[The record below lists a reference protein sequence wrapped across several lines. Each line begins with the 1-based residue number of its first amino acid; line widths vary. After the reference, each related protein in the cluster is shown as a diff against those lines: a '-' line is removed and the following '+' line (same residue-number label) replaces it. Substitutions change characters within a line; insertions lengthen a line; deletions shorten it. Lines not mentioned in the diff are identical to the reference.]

1 MTPRTSIPCDVP
13 PWVDDPSAL
22 VLVDWSSWLHRAWHV
37 GEVSGMLAHLVG
49 WLTSGLLA
57 YQPAHLA
64 LVLDDSGETRRHKI
78 AHPTDPDWRYKSDR
92 DRKPDDF
99 YQIGRKATE
108 IANLHAIPCL
118 WTPGEEADDVIATI
132 TARARSLGYRVW
144 IASND
149 KDLHQLVEGE
159 GRSLA
164 VATWN
169 RFQDEASA
177 GTCGSF
183 RTAAEVR
190 TKWGVDPWQMADL
203 LAIAGDSS
211 DGIPGVEGLGFGKAS
226 ALLREYKDLES
237 ALRPSPWTPEDF
249 ENSKRAI
256 ADLAKRSKKLDAPLD
271 LAAQR
276 IELMSRAAIERD
288 RAKLCAQA
296 EIARFS
302 RDLSA
307 LNCDCDLDIPWE
319 DLPVGGF
326 DAEALR
332 ARYTEIGYD
341 RKARE
346 VVSYPKRAPWSI
358 P

>member
-1 MTPRTSIPCDVP
+1 MNAPTSIPCDAP
-13 PWVDDPSAL
+13 PWVNDPSAL

-37 GEVSGMLAHLVG
+37 GETSGMLAHLVG

-78 AHPTDPDWRYKSDR
+78 AHPTDPTWRYKSDR
-92 DRKPDDF
+92 ERKPDAF
-99 YQIGRKATE
+99 YQIGRKASE
-108 IANLHAIPCL
+108 IADLHAIPCL

-132 TARARSLGYRVW
+132 TARARALGYRVW

-149 KDLHQLVEGE
+149 KDLHQLVEGT
-159 GRSLA
+159 GRGL
-164 VATWN
+164 VVGTWN
-169 RFQDEASA
+169 RFQDESTA
-177 GTCGSF
+177 GSCGSY
-183 RTAAEVR
+183 RTSAEVR
-190 TKWGVDPWQMADL
+190 AKWGVEPHQIADL
-203 LAIAGDSS
+203 LAIAGDTG
-211 DGIPGVEGLGFGKAS
+211 DGIPGVEGLGFGKAAS
-226 ALLREYKDLES
+226 LLRAFGDLES
-237 ALRPSPWTPEDF
+237 ALAPAPWIEEDF
-249 ENSKRAI
+249 EGTKKRI
-256 ADLAKRSKKLDAPLD
+256 ASLARDSKKVGASPES
-271 LAAQR
+271 A
-276 IELMSRAAIERD
+276 ELRTALMRRAALERD
-288 RAKLCAQA
+288 RARLCAQA
-296 EIARFS
+296 ELARFS

-307 LNCDCDLDIPWE
+307 LNCDCDIEIPWE